1 MTQMT
6 TLLINGLSILMLLL
20 FGSMAI
26 FPLLLSNPRPST
38 TPAVKHDHSHDHE
51 DVVLHIS
58 PAPMI
63 EHPVPAARHQPVAF
77 GNVTTGSDPSRRQ
90 AA

>member
-26 FPLLLSNPRPST
+26 FPLLLSNHRT
-38 TPAVKHDHSHDHE
+38 IMTPAVKHDHDHE

-63 EHPVPAARHQPVAF
+63 ERPAPAARHQPVAF
-77 GNVTTGSDPSRRQ
+77 GNVTPGNDPSRRE

>member
-1 MTQMT
+1 MT

-26 FPLLLSNPRPST
+26 FPLLLSDPRP
-38 TPAVKHDHSHDHE
+38 TPASAVDQPHDHD

-63 EHPVPAARHQPVAF
+63 EQPMPAARQQPVAF
-77 GNVTTGSDPSRRQ
+77 GNVTPGSDPSRRE